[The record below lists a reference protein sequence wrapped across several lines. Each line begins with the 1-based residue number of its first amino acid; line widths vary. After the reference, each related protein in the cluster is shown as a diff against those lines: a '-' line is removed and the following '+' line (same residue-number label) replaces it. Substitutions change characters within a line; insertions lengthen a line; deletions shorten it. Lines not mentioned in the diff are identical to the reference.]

1 MWKMDHAIHSILTRK
16 KNQTSDLE
24 KMIGQKVSNSVPF
37 VLSYSW
43 VARIVLHQV
52 QLLVQYQSQA
62 EVEGHEGH
70 CCSLISWVALLLLYL
85 YHQGLCHGNSPNPQ
99 PLHKRKRSRITQ
111 DMDFIKP
118 INLCW
123 WDPNWQLFGFH
134 LLAACYTNG
143 NWLRRKLLKIPCKR
157 QFKTQP
163 RFFVRGGGE
172 YNQWPYTKD
181 QDMVEKSVRSKRGG
195 YEDIYYPP
203 IPHPPP
209 PKSWQDSELS
219 SLAY

>member
-85 YHQGLCHGNSPNPQ
+85 YHQGLCHGNSPNLQ
-99 PLHKRKRSRITQ
+99 PLHQRKRSRITQ
-111 DMDFIKP
+111 DKDFIKP
-118 INLCW
+118 VYCLLTSADETPYC
-123 WDPNWQLFGFH
+123 QLFGFH
-134 LLAACYTNG
+134 LPAACYTIG
-143 NWLRRKLLKIPCKR
+143 SWLRRKLLKIPCKR

-163 RFFVRGGGE
+163 RFFV
-172 YNQWPYTKD
+172 
-181 QDMVEKSVRSKRGG
+181 
-195 YEDIYYPP
+195 
-203 IPHPPP
+203 
-209 PKSWQDSELS
+209 
-219 SLAY
+219 